1 MSIKLTHDNLVAIA
15 YKTGYCGS
23 LIYALIS
30 LSPEVQQFVPFD
42 QLSFNDGTAHEA
54 SEQWFNKLH
63 DYTDSLTVSES
74 QWNSYVT
81 PRTQQALLDP
91 RLILFRCHPNTA
103 VKLSFIENLR
113 VLYLTHKNKHVS
125 ERWAYEKVYKPMGEQ
140 FYQRDLHRLIGSK
153 KPIKISNQIK
163 RKLLIKNLNHDLITW
178 DELKNQMTIT
188 PYHVQVDQ
196 LLEKN
201 FDTYTELCKYLHI
214 TPLSQHKFTDII
226 NRYNSKQW
234 KRF

>member
-23 LIYALIS
+23 LIYALVS

-42 QLSFNDGTAHEA
+42 QLLFNDGTAHEA
-54 SEQWFNKLH
+54 SEKWFNNLH
-63 DYTDSLTVSES
+63 DYTDSLTVSEAG
-74 QWNSYVT
+74 WNSYVT

-103 VKLSFIENLR
+103 FKLSFVENLR
-113 VLYLTHKNKHVS
+113 VLYVTHKNKYEP

-140 FYQRDLHRLIGSK
+140 FYQRDLRRLIGSQK
-153 KPIKISNQIK
+153 SIKISNQIK
-163 RKLLIKNLNHDLITW
+163 RKLLIKNLNHDLVTW
-178 DELKNQMTIT
+178 DELKNQMPRT
-188 PYHVQVDQ
+188 PYLVQVDQ

-201 FDTYTELCKYLHI
+201 FDTYTDLCKYLHI
-214 TPLSQHKFTDII
+214 TPLSQNKFTDII